1 MTERVRRVAARIRQE
16 LAAIERVVRRAG
28 RAMAAARRRPDE
40 QDLYLDSAV
49 LCLHDFYTGMERIFQ
64 QIAAGLDEAVP
75 SGRDWHEALLL
86 QMAAERLP
94 DRPAVIAEATRE
106 ALEEYLRFRHVVRNI
121 YAFEFD
127 PGRVGRLVERLED
140 GFGRARRDLLAFAD
154 FLEQLASGNAGA

>member
-1 MTERVRRVAARIRQE
+1 MTERVRRVAERIRQE

-40 QDLYLDSAV
+40 QDLYLDSAA

-75 SGRDWHEALLL
+75 SGRDWHEALLQ

-106 ALEEYLRFRHVVRNI
+106 A
-121 YAFEFD
+121 
-127 PGRVGRLVERLED
+127 PG
-140 GFGRARRDLLAFAD
+140 A
-154 FLEQLASGNAGA
+154 